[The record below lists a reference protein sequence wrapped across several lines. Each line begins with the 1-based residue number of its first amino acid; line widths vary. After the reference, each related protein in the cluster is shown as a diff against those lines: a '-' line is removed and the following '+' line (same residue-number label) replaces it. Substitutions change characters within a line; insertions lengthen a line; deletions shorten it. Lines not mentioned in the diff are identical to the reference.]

1 MSKSTTTQTT
11 RAARNTGPEPEP
23 AGFIVDLDDIA
34 RDQARTDHNLRI
46 PQEGL
51 AQVAI
56 DAAIGA
62 RERRRIRRD
71 GVAVIVEIPGADWAP
86 EVEAILRSIGYFE
99 TVVSRSGASPKF
111 DRPTEGNDKVA
122 MSLASGR
129 GVLGISSAPE
139 RFLPEVLV
147 AAADVRVKLR
157 APGPREIA
165 TVIRMATGRR
175 PRHVPPDLAAGLS
188 FDDICTAIRLG
199 SGNSPLGRPS
209 RMESSSNLAAAIAVN
224 RSASTSPISRVP
236 PHLRN
241 RCRKSR
247 PGHFG
252 SASPARSVERRA
264 ADPLNHLSE
273 SVHQRT
279 QRAGMARAGATAG
292 ADACS
297 HEPTSPR

>member
-71 GVAVIVEIPGADWAP
+71 GVALIVEIPGADWAP

-165 TVIRMATGRR
+165 TVIRMATGAVGPATCRRISPPACHSTTSAPPFASDLAIHPWGGHRGWNR
-175 PRHVPPDLAAGLS
+175 PRTWLP
-188 FDDICTAIRLG
+188 RL
-199 SGNSPLGRPS
+199 R
-209 RMESSSNLAAAIAVN
+209 
-224 RSASTSPISRVP
+224 
-236 PHLRN
+236 
-241 RCRKSR
+241 
-247 PGHFG
+247 
-252 SASPARSVERRA
+252 
-264 ADPLNHLSE
+264 
-273 SVHQRT
+273 
-279 QRAGMARAGATAG
+279 
-292 ADACS
+292 
-297 HEPTSPR
+297 